1 MNKKTSPRLIGA
13 FVLGAVVLLAAGIMI
28 FGSGRLFRTKRTYVL
43 FFQTDVKGLTVGA
56 PVTLKGVQ
64 VGSVTGV
71 KLLFDRELLRFRTA
85 VYIEILPDSVTE
97 IPAPEDVSVTEFAE
111 RGTQEMV
118 DLFIERGLRGVL
130 QMQSFVTGK
139 LQVALEFKRG
149 TPVYLEGLDKRY
161 PEIPTVPSELQQLA
175 KKLEELKVDELVDK
189 AVNVL
194 ESIDKLASS
203 PQLEESV
210 SNLNLALIDVRKLVQ
225 NLNNEVKPLS
235 TGVQATLG
243 DARKLVNSAD
253 AQVTRLTDSLV
264 QTSEAARAALKEAED
279 LLAKVDEEIIGD
291 RAALRYQL
299 VMALGEMSQAF
310 RAIRLLAEYLEQRPD
325 ALLRGKSVSGG
336 E

>member
-1 MNKKTSPRLIGA
+1 MTKRTNPKLIGA

-28 FGSGRLFRTKRTYVL
+28 FGSGRFFRTKHTYVL
-43 FFQTDVKGLTVGA
+43 FFQADVKGLTVGA

-64 VGSVTGV
+64 VGTVTDV

-97 IPAPEDVSVTEFAE
+97 IPTAEGVSVTEFAE
-111 RGTQEMV
+111 RGTQEVV

-130 QMQSFVTGK
+130 QIQSFVTGK

-149 TPVYLEGLDKRY
+149 TPVYLEGLDRRY

-194 ESIDKLASS
+194 KSIDKLASS

-210 SNLNLALIDVRKLVQ
+210 SNLNLALIDVRQLVQ
-225 NLNNEVKPLS
+225 DLKDEVKPLS

-243 DARKLVNSAD
+243 DARKLMNNTD
-253 AQVTRLTDSLV
+253 EHITKLTDSLV
-264 QTSEAARAALKEAED
+264 KTSEAAESALVEAKH
-279 LLAKVDEEIIGD
+279 LLVSVDQEIIGE
-291 RAALRYQL
+291 RAALRYQF
-299 VMALGEMSQAF
+299 VVALEEMSQAF
-310 RAIRLLAEYLEQRPD
+310 RAIRLLAEYLEQQPD
-325 ALLRGKSVSGG
+325 ALLRGKGVSGG
-336 E
+336 Q

>member
-1 MNKKTSPRLIGA
+1 MTKKTNPKLIGA
-13 FVLGAVVLLAAGIMI
+13 FVLGAVVLLAAGIII
-28 FGSGRLFRTKRTYVL
+28 FGSGRFFQTKHTYVL
-43 FFQTDVKGLTVGA
+43 FFQADVKGLTVGA

-64 VGSVTGV
+64 VGTVTDV

-97 IPAPEDVSVTEFAE
+97 IPTAEGVSVTEFAE
-111 RGTQEMV
+111 RGTQEVV

-130 QMQSFVTGK
+130 QIQSFVTGK

-149 TPVYLEGLDKRY
+149 TPVYLEGLDRRY

-203 PQLEESV
+203 PHLEESV

-225 NLNNEVKPLS
+225 DLNNEVKPLS

-243 DARKLVNSAD
+243 NARKLMNNTD
-253 AQVTRLTDSLV
+253 GQITRLTDSLV
-264 QTSEAARAALKEAED
+264 KTSEAAESALVEAKH
-279 LLAKVDEEIIGD
+279 LLVSVDQEIIGE

-299 VMALGEMSQAF
+299 VVALEEMSQAF

-325 ALLRGKSVSGG
+325 ALLRGKGVSGG
-336 E
+336 K

>member
-1 MNKKTSPRLIGA
+1 MTKRTNPKLIGA

-28 FGSGRLFRTKRTYVL
+28 FGSGRFFRTKHTYVL
-43 FFQTDVKGLTVGA
+43 FFQADVKGLTVGA

-64 VGSVTGV
+64 VGTVTDV

-97 IPAPEDVSVTEFAE
+97 IPTAEGVSVTEFAE
-111 RGTQEMV
+111 RGTQEVV

-130 QMQSFVTGK
+130 QIQSFVTGK

-149 TPVYLEGLDKRY
+149 TPVYLEGLDRRY

-194 ESIDKLASS
+194 KSIDKLASS

-210 SNLNLALIDVRKLVQ
+210 SNLNLALIDVRQLVQ
-225 NLNNEVKPLS
+225 DLKDEVKPLS

-243 DARKLVNSAD
+243 DARKLMNNTD
-253 AQVTRLTDSLV
+253 EHITKLTDSLV
-264 QTSEAARAALKEAED
+264 KTSEAAESALVEAKH
-279 LLAKVDEEIIGD
+279 LLVSVDQEIIGE
-291 RAALRYQL
+291 RAALRYQF
-299 VMALGEMSQAF
+299 VAALEEMSQAF
-310 RAIRLLAEYLEQRPD
+310 RAIRLLAEYLEQQPD
-325 ALLRGKSVSGG
+325 ALLRGKGVSGG
-336 E
+336 Q

>member
-1 MNKKTSPRLIGA
+1 MNKKTNPRLIGA

-28 FGSGRLFRTKRTYVL
+28 FGSGRFFRTKHTYVL
-43 FFQTDVKGLTVGA
+43 FFQADVKGLTVGA

-97 IPAPEDVSVTEFAE
+97 IPAAEGVSVTEFAE

-130 QMQSFVTGK
+130 QLQSFVTGK

-161 PEIPTVPSELQQLA
+161 PEIPTVSSELQQLA

-210 SNLNLALIDVRKLVQ
+210 INLNLALIDVRKLVQ
-225 NLNNEVKPLS
+225 DLNDEVKPLS

-243 DARKLVNSAD
+243 NARKLMNNTD
-253 AQVTRLTDSLV
+253 EQITRLTDSLV
-264 QTSEAARAALKEAED
+264 KSSEAAESALLEAKH
-279 LLAKVDEEIIGD
+279 LLVSVDQEIIGD

-299 VMALGEMSQAF
+299 VVALKEMSQTF
-310 RAIRLLAEYLEQRPD
+310 RAIRLLAQYLEQRPD
-325 ALLRGKSVSGG
+325 ALLRGKVVSGG
-336 E
+336 K